1 MESSTH
7 ERASPADS
15 LAAGLRLPLLVAPMF
30 LISGPEL
37 VIAAA
42 QAGVLG
48 VYPVANA
55 RTLLDLSAA
64 LARIDGA
71 LRGCGLA
78 QQWAINMIVHPSY
91 QRFDEEIELVTEYRP
106 RLVITA
112 LGGPRRA
119 LDKVHAFGGRVFC
132 DVITIEHARK
142 AIDAGADGLV
152 LIASG
157 AGGHTGS
164 YSPFAFVDEV
174 RRFWPGPLVLGGAIS
189 NARAMRAA
197 LCLGADFVYMGTRFI
212 GAPESLVGDEY
223 RRMLVRAGLADI
235 VTTRAITGVNANWL
249 RESLEAAHFDF
260 STLDVAGK
268 IDFSDITG
276 DTKAWKNIWGAGQG
290 VGAVKSVQTVRAIVD
305 ELAAEYGSLQREDQQ
320 LARWPRI

>member
-1 MESSTH
+1 MS
-7 ERASPADS
+7 ASDGVAAA
-15 LAAGLRLPLLVAPMF
+15 LAAGLRLPVFVAPMF

-42 QAGVLG
+42 QSGVLG

-55 RTLLDLSAA
+55 RTLPDLHAA

-71 LRGCGLA
+71 LRESGRA

-91 QRFDEEIELVTEYRP
+91 QRFDAEIEMLAEYRP

-119 LDKVHAFGGRVFC
+119 LDKVHAFGGKVFC

-142 AIDAGADGLV
+142 AVHAGADGLV

-164 YSPFAFVDEV
+164 YSPFAFVEEV
-174 RRFWPGPLVLGGAIS
+174 RAFWPGPLVLGGAIS
-189 NARAMRAA
+189 NARALRAA
-197 LCLGADFVYMGTRFI
+197 LCLGVDFIYMGTRFI
-212 GAPESLVGDEY
+212 GAPETLVGDEY
-223 RRMLVRAGLADI
+223 RRMLVRATLADI
-235 VTTRAITGVNANWL
+235 VLTKAITGVNANWL

-260 STLDVAGK
+260 SKLDVAGK

-290 VGAVKSVQTVRAIVD
+290 VGAVKSVQTVRQIVD
-305 ELAAEYGSLQREDQQ
+305 ELAAEYRGLQWQDQR
-320 LARWPRI
+320 LADWPRMA

>member
-1 MESSTH
+1 MNKSDGI
-7 ERASPADS
+7 AAS
-15 LAAGLRLPLLVAPMF
+15 LAAGLRLPVFVAPMF

-42 QAGVLG
+42 EAGVLG

-55 RTLLDLSAA
+55 RTLPDLRAA

-71 LRGCGLA
+71 LCELGRA
-78 QQWAINMIVHPSY
+78 EQWAINMIVHPSY
-91 QRFDEEIELVTEYRP
+91 QRFDQEIELLGEYRP

-119 LDKVHAFGGRVFC
+119 LDKVHAFGGKVFC

-152 LIASG
+152 LVASG

-164 YSPFAFVDEV
+164 YSPFAFVEEV
-174 RRFWPGPLVLGGAIS
+174 RQFWSGPLVLGGAIS
-189 NARAMRAA
+189 NARSMCAA
-197 LCLGADFVYMGTRFI
+197 LCLGADFIYMGTRFI

-223 RRMLVRAGLADI
+223 RRMLVRATLADI

-249 RESLEAAHFDF
+249 RESLEAAQFDF
-260 STLDVAGK
+260 NKLDVAGK

-290 VGAVKSVQTVRAIVD
+290 VGAVKSVQSVRAIVD
-305 ELAAEYGSLQREDQQ
+305 ELAADYRSLQREEHH
-320 LARWPRI
+320 LASWPRLI